1 MTSDQTMDRGDAGA
15 GISRRHAMGGLIG
28 AGIGAGALGSF
39 TSGASGAILDDKEMG
54 YDAESG
60 KYMLPRLPYAYDA
73 LEPVIDEQTMR
84 LHYGTHHQGYVNG
97 LNTAIDKLAAI
108 RDGRAGD
115 QSIKHWSRQLAFH
128 GCGHVN
134 HAIFWRSMKPES
146 KGGGG
151 TPGDMLHKQIRRD
164 FGTFEK
170 FKAHFVAASSS
181 VEGSGWGWLVW
192 EPLAG
197 RLLVIQMEKHQ
208 NLTVAGATPLL
219 GVDVWEHAYYLK
231 YQNRRSEYVANFM
244 DIVDWDAV
252 AKRYEAAR
260 G

>member
-1 MTSDQTMDRGDAGA
+1 MNGEQRTDTHDATT

-28 AGIGAGALGSF
+28 TGIGAGALGSF
-39 TSGASGAILDDKEMG
+39 AFGASGAMLDNHEMG
-54 YDAESG
+54 YDADSG
-60 KYMLPRLPYAYDA
+60 KYTLPRLPYAYNA

-84 LHYGTHHQGYVNG
+84 LHHGTHHQGYVNG
-97 LNTAIDKLAAI
+97 LNTAIDKLSAI

-134 HAIFWRSMKPES
+134 HAIFWRSMKPAS
-146 KGGGG
+146 AGGGG

-164 FGTFEK
+164 FGTFDK
-170 FKAHFVAASSS
+170 FKAHFVAASAT
-181 VEGSGWGWLVW
+181 VEASGWGWLVW
-192 EPLAG
+192 EPMAQ
-197 RLLVIQMEKHQ
+197 RLLVLQMEKHQ
-208 NLTVAGATPLL
+208 NLTVTGSVPLM
-219 GVDVWEHAYYLK
+219 GIDVWEHAYYLK

-252 AKRYEAAR
+252 AKRYETAR